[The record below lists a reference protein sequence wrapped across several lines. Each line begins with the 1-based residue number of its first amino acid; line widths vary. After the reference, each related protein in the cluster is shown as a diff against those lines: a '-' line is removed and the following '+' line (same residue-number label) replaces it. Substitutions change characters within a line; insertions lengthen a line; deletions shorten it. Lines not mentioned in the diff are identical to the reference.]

1 MEHHGAANPPV
12 RFQARGGKAGFRKIT
27 VSLPPEAYESLI
39 RESTRRKIAQEPNGQ
54 LSSLLREA
62 VTDYLGRMQW
72 NQRDWQGE
80 KR

>member
-1 MEHHGAANPPV
+1 MEHNGGIGAANPP
-12 RFQARGGKAGFRKIT
+12 RGGKAHFRKIT

-39 RESTRRKIAQEPNGQ
+39 RESTRRKIAQEPNRQ

-62 VTDYLGRMQW
+62 VIDYLARTEW
-72 NQRDWQGE
+72 NQCDWQGE

>member
-1 MEHHGAANPPV
+1 MVYNGGNGAAEPPRV
-12 RFQARGGKAGFRKIT
+12 RKADFRKIT

-39 RESTRRKIAQEPNGQ
+39 RESARRKIAQEPNRQ

-62 VTDYLGRMQW
+62 VTDYLARMDW